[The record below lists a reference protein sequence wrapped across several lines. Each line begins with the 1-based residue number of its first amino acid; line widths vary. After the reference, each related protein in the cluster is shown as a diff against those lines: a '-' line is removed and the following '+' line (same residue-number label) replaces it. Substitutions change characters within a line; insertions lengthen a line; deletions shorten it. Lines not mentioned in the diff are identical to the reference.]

1 LYKNLI
7 NTNVWLSNKFKE
19 NTTIYINLIRAYLN
33 AYYGSRHREENNNYS
48 WNHPLMRHHY
58 YLRYQ
63 IGQSDVKI
71 VLLLDHLQRYS
82 NTLKFSKC
90 ADVYVDFTSTNQIW
104 FGSVR
109 STLTR
114 HVEFLMIQSHF

>member
-1 LYKNLI
+1 
-7 NTNVWLSNKFKE
+7 
-19 NTTIYINLIRAYLN
+19 
-33 AYYGSRHREENNNYS
+33 
-48 WNHPLMRHHY
+48 MRHHY